1 MSHVSFGRR
10 LSASPSLRIGVGLA
24 IGQSVVYAATPLI
37 TRLYSTSEVGHGG
50 LFLAAASI
58 LSAVS
63 TLRLEVVLPRGDDQ
77 QARWAVA
84 LAVRSILVVAVVG
97 GVAYA
102 VSVRAAS
109 LTGGLLA
116 AVTFGACVAGLGL
129 VALVTQWSART
140 NSLDGLAA
148 SKVVQG
154 LGQTGVQLLLGAS
167 RFTAFGLQIGFAV
180 GYLLSAGVQAGRSM
194 GRGARMVAH
203 RLPWAAD
210 RRSLLRHSLLLSVAT
225 LVNLATVWSY
235 PLLLRWFYGVSEVGV
250 LTVAQRLAIAPAGLA
265 VAAIT
270 PVVAAAA
277 GARLRAQEDVWPV
290 ARTWLLRLL
299 PLGLVSG
306 GVLLLLPADVLVDLL
321 GPGWGAVRSYLVALS
336 PLIGTLVVVGPVSQ
350 LLSASGYSGSQLAW
364 DCTRFVAAVL
374 AFAVAAELGAPPA
387 RATLYSSVVLAV
399 AYVAYVAILHRR
411 LNDALRSLL

>member
-1 MSHVSFGRR
+1 MTNVSLARR
-10 LSASPSLRIGVGLA
+10 LSASPSLRIGIGLA

-37 TRLYSTSEVGHGG
+37 TRLYSTAEVGHGG
-50 LFLAAASI
+50 VFLAAASI

-63 TLRLEVVLPRGDDQ
+63 TLRLEIVLPRGDDQ
-77 QARWAVA
+77 QARWASA
-84 LAVRSILVVAVVG
+84 LAVRSILTVAAAG

-102 VSVRAAS
+102 VSVEAAS
-109 LTGGLLA
+109 FRDGALA

-154 LGQTGVQLLLGAS
+154 LGQTGVQLGLGAS
-167 RFTAFGLQIGFAV
+167 GATSFGLQIGFAV
-180 GYLLSAGVQAGRSM
+180 GYLLSAGVQAGRAM
-194 GRGARMVAH
+194 LRGLRAVVT
-203 RLPWAAD
+203 RLPWARD
-210 RRSLLRHSLLLSVAT
+210 RRSLLRHSILLSVAT

-235 PLLLRWFYGVSEVGV
+235 PLLLRWFYGISEVGV

-270 PVVAAAA
+270 PVIAAAA

-299 PLGLVSG
+299 PLGLLSAG
-306 GVLLLLPADVLVDLL
+306 LLVLVPADLLVSLL
-321 GPGWGAVRSYLVALS
+321 GPGWGGVRAYLVALS

-364 DCTRFVAAVL
+364 DCVRFVAAVL
-374 AFAVAAELGAPPA
+374 TFAIAAEMGAAPA
-387 RATLYSSVVLAV
+387 RATLLSSCVLAV
-399 AYVAYVAILHRR
+399 AYVAYVLILHRR
-411 LNDALRSLL
+411 LNDTLRSLL